1 MRLFEVEDKL
11 HWTFKLYD
19 QDGSGEIDPDEMELI
34 FTKLCKICEGTEVDQ
49 SRKKR
54 RELEAL
60 RIQERLKMEKKAA
73 LEAKRQKQELLNGRE
88 KKIIL
93 LSEKGKRINPDITG
107 KKKKLGGGKKKGK
120 PLVSLIDD
128 TGKDKESD
136 ENKEKV
142 SIMSMIADELSDPA
156 RDCRKFDP
164 SKRARELFNALDDD
178 GNGFLTE
185 DEFVSGCMSD
195 EAFVKVLDD
204 YSADFIW
211 GYSQE

>member
-1 MRLFEVEDKL
+1 M
-11 HWTFKLYD
+11 
-19 QDGSGEIDPDEMELI
+19 
-34 FTKLCKICEGTEVDQ
+34 
-49 SRKKR
+49 
-54 RELEAL
+54 
-60 RIQERLKMEKKAA
+60 
-73 LEAKRQKQELLNGRE
+73 
-88 KKIIL
+88 
-93 LSEKGKRINPDITG
+93 
-107 KKKKLGGGKKKGK
+107 
-120 PLVSLIDD
+120 VSLIEDSSS
-128 TGKDKESD
+128 GKEKESD

>member
-1 MRLFEVEDKL
+1 MEDKL

-19 QDGSGEIDPDEMELI
+19 QDGSGEIDPGEMEMI

-60 RIQERLKMEKKAA
+60 RLQERQKMEKKAA
-73 LEAKRQKQELLNGRE
+73 LEAKRQKAELLNGE
-88 KKIIL
+88 LKKIIL

-107 KKKKLGGGKKKGK
+107 KKKKVGGSKKKSK
-120 PLVSLIDD
+120 PLVSIIVVSGS
-128 TGKDKESD
+128 GKEKESD
-136 ENKEKV
+136 VNKEKV

-156 RDCRKFDP
+156 RDCKKFDP

-211 GYSQE
+211 GYSHE